1 MDMYQIR
8 KMRAEKK
15 KDDSPK
21 SFPSVGINWFP
32 GHMQKTKRQIGELL
46 PLIDVVYELVDSRIP
61 YSSKIVDIDN
71 TIKNK
76 PRILIMTKYDLCDKI
91 ETDKWIKYYE
101 EMGYSVVRAN
111 LNINDSI
118 KDIINLTNKIMFDIN
133 KKRIN
138 NGLKEKQIKALVI
151 GIPNVGKSTLIN
163 KMAGKK
169 VSDVG
174 NRPGV
179 TKNLVWLKTNSN
191 ILLLDTPGILWPK
204 FDSHKVALNLASM
217 TAIKQEILDKDEL
230 AVYILN
236 TLEKY
241 YPEILKSRYKV
252 NNIDEDICITY
263 DIIGKSIGAII
274 SGGEIDYNRVS
285 EYILNDI
292 KNEYINGI
300 TFDRIDEYDIRN

>member
-1 MDMYQIR
+1 MDMYQKR

-111 LNINDSI
+111 LNTNDSI
-118 KDIINLTNKIMFDIN
+118 KDIINLTNKIMSDVN

-274 SGGEIDYNRVS
+274 SGGKIDYNRVS

>member
-1 MDMYQIR
+1 MDMYQKR

-32 GHMQKTKRQIGELL
+32 GHMQKTKRQISELL

-118 KDIINLTNKIMFDIN
+118 KDIINLTNKIMSDVN

>member
-1 MDMYQIR
+1 MNS
-8 KMRAEKK
+8 ENETN
-15 KDDSPK
+15 
-21 SFPSVGINWFP
+21 INWFP
-32 GHMQKTKRQIGELL
+32 GHMQKTKRQISELL
-46 PLIDVVYELVDSRIP
+46 PLIDVVYELIDSRIP
-61 YSSKIVDIDN
+61 YSSKIVDIDK

-91 ETDKWIKYYE
+91 ETNKWIEYYE
-101 EMGYSVVRAN
+101 SKGYKVVKAN
-111 LNINDSI
+111 LNTNDSI
-118 KDIINLTNKIMFDIN
+118 KDIINLTNEIMLETN
-133 KKRIN
+133 KKRVN
-138 NGLKEKQIKALVI
+138 SGLKEKQIKALVI

-169 VSDVG
+169 VAGVG
-174 NRPGV
+174 NKPGV

-204 FDSHKVALNLASM
+204 FDSHEVALNLASM

-241 YPEILKSRYKV
+241 YPEILRTRYKID
-252 NNIDEDICITY
+252 NIDEDICVTY
-263 DIIGKSIGAII
+263 DIIGKNIGAII

-285 EYILNDI
+285 EYVLNDI
-292 KNEYINGI
+292 KNEYISGI
-300 TFDRIDEYDIRN
+300 TFDRIDDYEI

>member
-1 MDMYQIR
+1 MDMYQKR

-32 GHMQKTKRQIGELL
+32 GHMQKTKRQISELL

-118 KDIINLTNKIMFDIN
+118 KDIINLTNKKMSDVN

-138 NGLKEKQIKALVI
+138 NGLKEKQIKELVI

-274 SGGEIDYNRVS
+274 SGGKIDYNRVS